1 MKIDYDNVHGK
12 FFTFVGGTRIESPN
26 KQYLKIKVEKLLAQ
40 TRGCGSL
47 EPEDITVSSETQQEE
62 QFSVTERFSFVEKIV
77 DMVAKGIQP
86 SMVITGEGGLGKS
99 HTVISTLRAGGL
111 TDVSL
116 IEEGVD
122 VSDIPTYR
130 VVKGFSTAKGLFR
143 TLFENRE
150 GLVVYDDCDSVLKD
164 PVAVNLLKG
173 ALDSYS
179 ERIISWNAESR
190 DEDLPRSFKFEG
202 RVIFISNLAS
212 YKLDQAIRSRSM
224 CVDLSMNR
232 EQKIERMYTLINND
246 EFLPLVDMNV
256 KRDALNL
263 IDEFKDVAK
272 ELSLRTLISVCKI
285 RDVNKDDSWK
295 PLAKYMLVG

>member
-1 MKIDYDNVHGK
+1 M
-12 FFTFVGGTRIESPN
+12 
-26 KQYLKIKVEKLLAQ
+26 
-40 TRGCGSL
+40 
-47 EPEDITVSSETQQEE
+47 
-62 QFSVTERFSFVEKIV
+62 
-77 DMVAKGIQP
+77 
-86 SMVITGEGGLGKS
+86 
-99 HTVISTLRAGGL
+99 
-111 TDVSL
+111 
-116 IEEGVD
+116 
-122 VSDIPTYR
+122 
-130 VVKGFSTAKGLFR
+130 
-143 TLFENRE
+143 
-150 GLVVYDDCDSVLKD
+150 VVYDDCDSVLKD